1 MKRLF
6 LILAMLAA
14 MVSGWTP
21 ALAATQQAG
30 MAAAHGAHDTQG
42 SQVPGI
48 AQHAGGAHGDGGH
61 GDGLRTD
68 AQQASHPA
76 HGEHRDGQKHG
87 ALHPLLCS
95 ACFAVVAGGVALPVT
110 GAEAGTTAL
119 PVAIFH
125 GGEVLPPVPPPRPV
139 RR

>member
-48 AQHAGGAHGDGGH
+48 AQHIGSVHGDGDH
-61 GDGLRTD
+61 GDDLRAD
-68 AQQASHPA
+68 AGQASHPA

-110 GAEAGTTAL
+110 GAEAGATAL

>member
-30 MAAAHGAHDTQG
+30 MSGAHAAHDAYDAGPAQQTTG
-42 SQVPGI
+42 S
-48 AQHAGGAHGDGGH
+48 HGHVGH
-61 GDGLRTD
+61 GDSLRAD
-68 AQQASHPA
+68 APQVGQPPH
-76 HGEHRDGQKHG
+76 EDHRDGQKHG

-95 ACFAVVAGGVALPVT
+95 ACFAVVAESDTLPAV
-110 GAEAGTTAL
+110 GTKTSGTAL
-119 PVAIFH
+119 PVAIFR

-139 RR
+139 HA